1 MVCKLPIAI
10 SHRIHDHVLRK
21 ADKAL
26 KCSVSKMLHTELRVE
41 ERKFA
46 CFPIKDFI
54 LNLWLD

>member
-10 SHRIHDHVLRK
+10 SQLIHDHVSRK

-26 KCSVSKMLHTELRVE
+26 KFSVSKILHTDLRVE
-41 ERKFA
+41 EV
-46 CFPIKDFI
+46 CMFPIKDFI